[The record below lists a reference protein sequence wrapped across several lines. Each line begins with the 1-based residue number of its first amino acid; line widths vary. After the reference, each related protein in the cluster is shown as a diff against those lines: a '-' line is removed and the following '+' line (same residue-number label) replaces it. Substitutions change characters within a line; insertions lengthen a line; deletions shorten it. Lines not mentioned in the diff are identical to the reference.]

1 MPVAEDELHATARAA
16 ARGDAAALR
25 NLADYAWPPVV
36 RYCRALMGGGTVGTD
51 VAGQVFPEVVSCYR
65 SDRDGGA
72 PFLGYLCRSVGAALD
87 RRPDRVSPPTTP
99 MAVAVAALGPTA
111 GHVLWLRTVEH
122 LSVADTA
129 DALGLRIGEVRMWQH
144 RALASI
150 RRHIG
155 SPAQARAGTG

>member
-1 MPVAEDELHATARAA
+1 MMSMPVAEDELHATARAA

-36 RYCRALMGGGTVGTD
+36 RYCRALLGSGTVGTD

-65 SDRDGGA
+65 SDRDGGTL
-72 PFLGYLCRSVGAALD
+72 FLGYLCRSVG
-87 RRPDRVSPPTTP
+87 
-99 MAVAVAALGPTA
+99 AALGPTA

-129 DALGLRIGEVRMWQH
+129 DALGLRMGEVRMWQH
-144 RALASI
+144 RALVSI
-150 RRHIG
+150 RRHTG
-155 SPAQARAGTG
+155 SAAQARAGTG